1 MIMRKKMVPGGGV
14 SDLKNLMSFNEV
26 KLRPQSDKGWE
37 APSFRYS
44 MPRHIACDVCQIWV
58 SHCSVKCLFYFTW
71 ELRGY
76 NKMENIKL
84 CGKYN
89 MV

>member
-14 SDLKNLMSFNEV
+14 SDLKNLVSFNEV

-37 APSFRYS
+37 ALSFRYS